1 MINVINSTFFKTIS
15 EGINP
20 MKAFTTMLA
29 ITVVATIAG
38 CIAPQQQ
45 GVSQTLTPG
54 TPTVSSIAGQ
64 SLAIGTVTGQTP
76 MVGQAPNLVDMLVQQ
91 MGVTPQQ
98 ATGGAGAIFS
108 TAKQGMSQTAFSQV
122 AQAVPG
128 MNQYLAAAP
137 SQISPASGTA
147 NLLGMAGNALGGS
160 GSTLG
165 NMASLAGSFQ
175 SLGLNSGMVNQFIP
189 IILQYVQTQG
199 GSSTMGLLQGAL
211 VGR

>member
-1 MINVINSTFFKTIS
+1 
-15 EGINP
+15 

>member
-1 MINVINSTFFKTIS
+1 MIDIINSTFFNTLSK
-15 EGINP
+15 GITP
-20 MKAFTTMLA
+20 MKAFTTMVA
-29 ITVVATIAG
+29 ITVVATMAG

-54 TPTVSSIAGQ
+54 TPMVSSIAGQ
-64 SLAIGTVTGQTP
+64 SQAIGTVTGQTP
-76 MVGQAPNLVDMLVQQ
+76 MVGQASNLVDILVQQ

-108 TAKQGMSQTAFSQV
+108 TAKQGMSQAAFSQV
-122 AQAVPG
+122 AQAVPE

-137 SQISPASGTA
+137 SQIPPTSGTA
-147 NLLGMAGNALGGS
+147 SLLGMAGNALGGS
-160 GSTLG
+160 GGTLG

-175 SLGLNSGMVNQFIP
+175 SLGLNPGMVNQFIP

-199 GSSTMGLLQGAL
+199 GGSTMGLLQGAL